1 VGKRHQEN
9 PLLYHH
15 TIFSQ
20 SPNDQSDKPRDWFWR
35 GLERFVNTDDSVEA
49 YLALSKSWATFWP
62 ITIEDENHSNIA
74 WNSDAHILF
83 IHYRNILRALWARE
97 FPFVDRSR
105 AARANS
111 TNGTF
116 VNQLFGT
123 VAPDA
128 QIKRAFGRSLKVAIT
143 SFWPEWGAG
152 VVRFISYNDF
162 QRAVWLLFQESW
174 RAKLC
179 SVCGLYFIASKPA
192 QGHCSTICSNQAH
205 RSSSLR
211 WWKEKG
217 AAGRKKKQARNKKRA
232 RK

>member
-1 VGKRHQEN
+1 VGKRHQGN
-9 PLLYHH
+9 PTLYHH

-20 SPNDQSDKPRDWFWR
+20 SPNDQASSDKPREWFWR
-35 GLERFVNTDDSVEA
+35 GLERFANTDDSAEA
-49 YLALSKSWATFWP
+49 YLALSKSWPTFWP
-62 ITIEDENHSNIA
+62 ITIEDQNHSSIA

-83 IHYRNILRALWARE
+83 LHYRTILRSLWARE
-97 FPFVDRSR
+97 FPFVDSSR
-105 AARANS
+105 TARATS
-111 TNGTF
+111 TNGSF

-123 VAPDA
+123 EAPEA
-128 QIKRAFGRSLKVAIT
+128 QIKRAFGRSLKVATT

-179 SVCGLYFIASKPA
+179 SGCGIYFIASKPA
-192 QGHCSTICSNQAH
+192 QGYCSTICSNQAH
-205 RSSSLR
+205 RSGSLR
-211 WWKEKG
+211 WWKQKG
-217 AAGRKKKQARNKKRA
+217 AEARRTRRKKRF